1 MNIFMWSGPRN
12 LSTALMRSFENRS
25 DTEVLDEPL
34 YAYYLKETKKTHPL
48 SNDIIN
54 TYETNINKLIIQITK
69 NTGKKYSYQKHMT
82 HHILNKTPIDWIDK
96 GINCFLIRSPKEV
109 IKSYIKKNDL
119 NNSND
124 IGFPMQIKLF
134 NLVKKYGN
142 KPIIINARDL
152 SYNPKKVLLIL
163 CKKLNIPF
171 LETMLKWPKGKRRSD
186 GIWGEIWYKN
196 VESTTEFK
204 KMDVN
209 TESIPTKFENI
220 HLECLDIYNELNSLN
235 ILNER

>member
-1 MNIFMWSGPRN
+1 M
-12 LSTALMRSFENRS
+12 
-25 DTEVLDEPL
+25 
-34 YAYYLKETKKTHPL
+34 
-48 SNDIIN
+48 
-54 TYETNINKLIIQITK
+54 QITK
-69 NTGKKYSYQKHMT
+69 NTDKKYSYQNHMT
-82 HHILNKTPIDWIDK
+82 HHILNKTPLDWIDK
-96 GINCFLIRSPKEV
+96 GINCFLIRNPNEV

-119 NNSND
+119 KSSND

-134 NLVKKYGN
+134 NLVKNYGN

-171 LETMLKWPKGKRRSD
+171 LETMLKWPKGKRKSD

-196 VESTTEFK
+196 VESTTGFK

-209 TESIPTKFENI
+209 KESIPNKFKNI
-220 HLECLDIYNELNSLN
+220 HLECLDIYNELNSFN